1 MSRPRTRIPATRKR
15 LSQNFL
21 TDPATARRIV
31 VSAGIGRSDIVL
43 EVGPGD
49 GVLTHHLIQYTNR
62 VVAYEKDPRY
72 AHRLAVRYAGD
83 DRVRIIHQDFRF
95 AEPPDQP
102 FAVVGN
108 IPFGV
113 STDILRWCL
122 AAPRLT
128 TATLLTQYEF
138 ARKYSGDYGRWTK
151 STITHWPD
159 SVPALGERIDRGQF
173 FPVPRVD
180 GAILRIARRPVPLL
194 SPDARGE
201 YRRMVELG
209 FSGVGGSLAA
219 SLRRAYPARA
229 VTRACAAAG
238 IATDLPVGLVPPAA
252 WLTMYH
258 RLHTTAA
265 PRRNRP
271 AYRRRF

>member
-1 MSRPRTRIPATRKR
+1 MSRPRTHMLATRKR

-31 VSAGIGRSDIVL
+31 ASAGLSRGDLVL

-49 GVLTHHLIQYTNR
+49 GMLTRHLLRYTDR

-72 AHRLAVRYAGD
+72 ARRLAVRYAGD
-83 DRVRIIHQDFRF
+83 ERVCVVHRDFRF
-95 AEPPDQP
+95 TEPPDRP
-102 FAVVGN
+102 FAVIGN

-128 TATLLTQYEF
+128 AATLLTQYEF

-151 STITHWPD
+151 STVVHWPD
-159 SVPALGERIDRGQF
+159 WLPALGERVDRGEF

-180 GAILRIARRPVPLL
+180 GAILRIVRRPVPLL
-194 SPDARGE
+194 PPGARGD
-201 YRRMVELG
+201 YRRMVETG

-229 VTRACAAAG
+229 VTQGCAAAG

-252 WLTMYH
+252 WLTLYH
-258 RLHTTAA
+258 RLHAVT
-265 PRRNRP
+265 PPQHDRP
-271 AYRRRF
+271 ARRRRR